1 MFSRTQWR
9 VVRGSHLKGG
19 FSDTAESREAAD
31 PDDLQVDSAFRDR
44 AVLA

>member
-1 MFSRTQWR
+1 MK
-9 VVRGSHLKGG
+9 GSHLKGG
-19 FSDTAESREAAD
+19 FSDTVESREAAD

>member
-1 MFSRTQWR
+1 MK
-9 VVRGSHLKGG
+9 GSHLKGG
-19 FSDTAESREAAD
+19 FSDKVESREAAD